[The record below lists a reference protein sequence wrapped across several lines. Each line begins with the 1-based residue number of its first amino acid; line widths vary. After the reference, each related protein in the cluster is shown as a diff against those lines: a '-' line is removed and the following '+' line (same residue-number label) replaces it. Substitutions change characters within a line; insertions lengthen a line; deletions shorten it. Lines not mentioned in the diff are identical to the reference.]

1 MESLRKVT
9 PRRFV
14 YHVTRRLRRESI
26 AKHGLIA
33 RERDYLGGKT
43 VFAHNSNQL
52 DRDWYP
58 YCFDVFYFTPD
69 GTSKVQSQ
77 IINDDRCVVT
87 NFVYLLEFDV
97 WRIDTHKLKRD
108 WFIDN
113 HACFDF
119 LQKINIPFYVF
130 SYGDVPVSA
139 LKLIDL
145 EKPIDIFYKESEGV
159 AHVINHFR

>member
-1 MESLRKVT
+1 MEDLRKVT

-14 YHVTRRLRRESI
+14 YHVSRKSVRDSI

-33 RERDYLGGKT
+33 RHYDRIGGNAI
-43 VFAHNSNQL
+43 FAHNSNQL

-58 YCFDVFYFTPD
+58 YCFDVFYFTPR
-69 GTSKVQSQ
+69 GTGKNKSQ
-77 IINDDRCVVT
+77 IINDDKPVVT

-97 WRIDTHKLKRD
+97 WRIDTHKLNRN
-108 WFIDN
+108 WYIDN
-113 HACFDF
+113 AACYDF
-119 LQKINIPFYVF
+119 MQKLNIPFYLF
-130 SYGDVPVSA
+130 TYGDVPPSA

-145 EKPIDIFYKESEGV
+145 EKPIDIFYNKTKGV